1 MSGVF
6 ATDGAAERR
15 PQLLSAVVEQS
26 TQGVAV
32 TDLEGRLQFVNRAF
46 AQMHGYEPEELIGRS
61 LSIFHTPEQM
71 AAVDAANRTLRER
84 GEYAGEVWHARRD
97 GAVFPTRMYNCV
109 LRDARGRPIGMVG
122 TAVDISELKRV
133 EENLRASEERFRT
146 IFDESPLGMGLVGA
160 DRRFLRANAALCRLL
175 GYSAA
180 ELTSLTLA
188 DVILPEDW
196 AAIRVSDE
204 QVFTGQAS
212 GFRRELRKRR
222 KDGTTVWVDLTVT
235 LIRAP
240 DGGVGYGLGMVQ
252 DISER
257 RRSEEERQLHREKL
271 EEEVAERTA
280 ELANVA
286 ARLERELAE
295 RARAEEALRESG
307 ERFRQ
312 LAENIREMFFLAD
325 AEGRQALYVSPA
337 FQAIYGRPVEEAY
350 ANSRIWLAGV
360 HPDDAARVA
369 VDEQRQRAGQ
379 ATEHEYR
386 LRRPDG
392 SWCWVR
398 CRAFPI
404 RDAGGRVYRVAGVV
418 EDITERK
425 QTEELLHVQREL
437 GEALSDA
444 GDLFEAMDRLLDAGL
459 RIGAFD
465 CGAAYVVDESGRRL
479 RLVKQVGLSA
489 QAMLHVERPDADSDI
504 GRVLLARE
512 PVYGPAA
519 TLFPSLADLLRT
531 EGVHTVAIV
540 PLWHTARPVA
550 ALGLGTHRAE
560 DVPVSVRGTLEG
572 IASRAAGAIARWRA
586 QEALRASEERFRA
599 VVTASKDAMVAVD
612 RHGRITLF
620 NPAAEQLFGRSRLEM
635 LGQPLDALM
644 PEEYREAHRA
654 HVEAYF
660 SQGASRGA
668 IGRTLELPAL
678 RRDGAIVPVELSL
691 SAGRQGDEPFV
702 LAVIRDIAQR
712 KQAEAAL
719 HEAQERL
726 ELALKGADLGLWD
739 WNVSTGEV
747 IFNDRWAEMLGY
759 RLDEIEHHYLT
770 WQRLVHPEDKARV
783 LAELD
788 DHLNGRCPSYAAEH
802 RLRCKDGEYKWVLAS
817 GRVVQRDADG
827 RPRRMTGTHLDI
839 NARKQAEE
847 VARRHREQLAHVA
860 RVSTVGEMASGLAH
874 ELAQPLSAILYYAK
888 GCAARLEAGEWS
900 AGQTV
905 ETLQK
910 VAAQAERAGEFV
922 RRLKA
927 FVRRAHAQPVPCDLN
942 DIVRA
947 AVGFAA
953 AEARSQEVT
962 VQLDLTPDL
971 PPVCVDRIQ
980 IEQVIL
986 NLVRNGIEAMDR
998 APTGDRRLVVR
1009 TLAGRDATVSV
1020 TVRDCGPG
1028 VDAAAAGHLFEPFF
1042 TTKPGGTGLG
1052 LSISRTIIEDT
1063 HDGELWCEPATPHGA
1078 IFGFTLPAHVDV
1090 RHGS

>member
-15 PQLLSAVVEQS
+15 PHLLSAVVEQS

-46 AQMHGYEPEELIGRS
+46 AQMHGYEPDELVGRS
-61 LSIFHTPEQM
+61 LSVFHTPEQM
-71 AAVDAANRTLRER
+71 GAVEAANRTLRAR

-97 GAVFPTRMYNCV
+97 GAVFPTRMYNCL
-109 LRDARGRPIGMVG
+109 LRDAGGRPIGMIG
-122 TAVDISELKRV
+122 TAVDISELKWV
-133 EENLRASEERFRT
+133 EENLRTSEERFRT
-146 IFDESPLGMGLVGA
+146 IFDESPLGMGLVSA
-160 DRRFLRANAALCRLL
+160 DGRFLRVNPALCRLL
-175 GYSAA
+175 GYSEA
-180 ELTSLTLA
+180 ELTARTLA
-188 DVILPEDW
+188 DVIPAEEW
-196 AAIRVSDE
+196 AGLRELHERV
-204 QVFTGQAS
+204 FAGQGA

-235 LIRAP
+235 PIR
-240 DGGVGYGLGMVQ
+240 GGAGGARYGLGMVQ
-252 DISER
+252 DVSDRRLRHER
-257 RRSEEERQLHREKL
+257 L
-271 EEEVAERTA
+271 EELVAQRTA
-280 ELANVA
+280 ELAEVA
-286 ARLERELAE
+286 ARLERELGE
-295 RARAEEALRESG
+295 RARAEEALRESD

-312 LAENIREMFFLAD
+312 LAENIRELFFLAD

-337 FQAIYGRPVEEAY
+337 FEAVYGRPVEDAY
-350 ANSRIWLAGV
+350 ANPRIWLEGI

-369 VDEQRQRAGQ
+369 ADEQRQRDGQ

-392 SWCWVR
+392 SSCWVR

-404 RDAGGRVYRVAGVV
+404 RDVGGQVYRVAGVV

-459 RIGAFD
+459 RIGTFD

-489 QAMLHVERPDADSDI
+489 HAMPHIERPDADSEV
-504 GRVLLARE
+504 GRVLLSRE
-512 PVYGPAA
+512 PVYGSAA
-519 TLFPSLADLLRT
+519 ALFPSLVDLLRA
-531 EGVHTVAIV
+531 EGVHMAAIV
-540 PLWHTARPVA
+540 PLWHAARPVA
-550 ALGLGTHRAE
+550 VLGLGTHRAE
-560 DVPVSVRGTLEG
+560 DVPVTVRSALES
-572 IASRAAGAIARWRA
+572 IASRAAGAMARLRA

-599 VVTASKDAMVAVD
+599 VVTASKDAMIAVD
-612 RHGRITLF
+612 RRGRITLF

-644 PEEYREAHRA
+644 PEEYREAHSGYL
-654 HVEAYF
+654 EAYF
-660 SQGASRGA
+660 SRGVSRGI

-678 RRDGAIVPVELSL
+678 RSDGTTVPVELSL

-702 LAVIRDIAQR
+702 LAVIRDITQR

-726 ELALKGADLGLWD
+726 ELALKGAELGLWD
-739 WNVSTGEV
+739 WNVATGEV

-759 RLDEIEHHYLT
+759 RLDEIRHHYST
-770 WQRLVHPEDKARV
+770 WERLVHPEDKARV

-788 DHLNGRCPSYAAEH
+788 DHLSGRCASYATEH
-802 RLRCKDGEYKWVLAS
+802 RLRCKNGDYKWVLAS

-900 AGQTV
+900 AAQTV
-905 ETLQK
+905 ETLKK

-953 AEARSQEVT
+953 AEARGQEVT
-962 VQLDLTPDL
+962 LQLDLTPDL

-986 NLVRNGIEAMDR
+986 NLVRNGIEAMDH
-998 APTGDRRLVVR
+998 APTGDRQLVVR

-1020 TVRDCGPG
+1020 TVRDFGPG
-1028 VDAAAAGHLFEPFF
+1028 VDEAAADHLFEPFF

-1063 HDGELWCEPATPHGA
+1063 HDGELWHEPATPHGA
-1078 IFGFTLPAHVDV
+1078 IFGFTLPAHEDAPN
-1090 RHGS
+1090 GS